1 MFPLI
6 IRAIGESGAGAA
18 WRRRQ
23 SRSEGDEVADQ
34 IGVLIADSDQF
45 MAEALAS
52 VLQSQ
57 PGIHVLGTVTDADG
71 AVAALDDLRPTV
83 SIIDMEL
90 VYLGGVNLGKR
101 LRDRN
106 MPTGIVYIGQWFD
119 PGLVVELICDATGG
133 SAFIKHCEIGSVQN
147 LTRVICAVADGS
159 TVVSDYDL
167 RRSLAETGRGGQ
179 QSTLWGLTP
188 KEREVLAYVADG
200 SSNFAI
206 TEKMNL
212 RERTV
217 GNYVGSIFK
226 KLGVGRRSGCD
237 PRVQAA
243 LFYLTQTGHMDDPIS
258 RAVDAVP
265 GPLVPDT
272 GPAGAEPIELFKNEE
287 APGVAPRAAKSSSP
301 TPVQL
306 SNYGIKSELRN
317 GSSPGAESWN
327 RSDSSTGRS
336 VSGY

>member
-1 MFPLI
+1 M
-6 IRAIGESGAGAA
+6 AN
-18 WRRRQ
+18 
-23 SRSEGDEVADQ
+23 Q
-34 IGVLIADSDQF
+34 IGVLIADGDQF
-45 MAEALAS
+45 IAEALAS

-57 PGIHVLGTVTDADG
+57 PGIHVLGTVTDADS

-119 PGLVVELICDATGG
+119 PGLVVELIRGATGG
-133 SAFIKHCEIGSVQN
+133 SAFIKQREIGSVQN

-179 QSTLWGLTP
+179 RSTLWGLTP

-243 LFYLTQTGHMDDPIS
+243 LFYLTQTGHLDDPIS

-265 GPLVPDT
+265 GPLVQDT
-272 GPAGAEPIELFKNEE
+272 GPAGAEPIELFKNGE
-287 APGVAPRAAKSSSP
+287 APGVAPRVAKSFPP

-306 SNYGIKSELRN
+306 LNYGIKSELRI